1 MQEIQ
6 LLRSYQAGKST
17 WQEHMDIERGAQG
30 PHCSHLQ
37 SWRPPSP
44 DTRHKTE
51 LPQLLP
57 MGAEVSCPAAQ
68 VVGSQHGKHYVVA
81 SRHWDEV
88 CSVVTV
94 DQWTLSCCLATL
106 RKRDISK

>member
-17 WQEHMDIERGAQG
+17 WQEHIDIERDARG

-37 SWRPPSP
+37 SWRPPNP

-68 VVGSQHGKHYVVA
+68 VVGSQLSKRYVVA